1 MKYSRFLCIVLCLIL
16 LVSISP
22 IRAHAVST
30 GTAVTV
36 GAGVAVAG
44 ILVGLGLMPDS
55 AQPEVFSNLVDT
67 VTQSLKDLGK
77 IGADMLI
84 TVLNPRDGIYYI
96 QRDIIQTVFDVC
108 VSTGAVSSGFSSNY
122 SAGDVLSFSTPS
134 SSFSISFNQDAS
146 VFLFRRDNVSSY
158 TPIYVL
164 ALASSSSDTIAS
176 SSPNWRFADQNQI
189 LLDDGYHY
197 YCCYYYNCYDL
208 SGFAS
213 LPLIT
218 DSYSIIAKNLAS
230 GQYPSFSLSDGLVA
244 GDVVAAPGSA
254 VSDAYP
260 DWRNSEISSDDPD
273 GNVNVPWWVLSVPA
287 SIAAADALTQ
297 TDVWQGLGSFIEEV
311 PATLD
316 SILSALFSFW
326 GDVVSLGQDLYN
338 GLLNIL
344 ELLRSWAAT
353 AVDFF
358 SRSWVAFKDAA
369 ISFWGSITSTLSDI
383 LEWIKALPSAIAE
396 AISNLL
402 SSLFVPDVAE
412 ITAAVDVMKLK
423 FPFFDSIIGTWKSF
437 QLRLSGSPPVIY
449 AHLQNAEGNYSWGGT
464 VAVLDMSFYERYKPL
479 GDAVL
484 SAALWCFFGWR
495 IFVKLPGIISGVPG
509 DIQTSA
515 YVDDIERG
523 SRKK

>member
-22 IRAHAVST
+22 IRAHAIST

-55 AQPEVFSNLVDT
+55 AQPDVFSNLVDT

-84 TVLNPRDGIYYI
+84 TVLNPREGIYYI
-96 QRDIIQTVFDVC
+96 QRDIIQTVFDVVC
-108 VSTGAVSSGFSSNY
+108 STSSILPGSGASTSISLSWNGSSY
-122 SAGDVLSFSTPS
+122 SASGSDLIFYSVGRDSTYTSEGFRYFFAPYLLSFSPFTVNGE
-134 SSFSISFNQDAS
+134 SSFLSSDRSFSYFPLPPAYS
-146 VFLFRRDNVSSY
+146 YSESFSSY
-158 TPIYVL
+158 DFKFSGGYV
-164 ALASSSSDTIAS
+164 SDDL
-176 SSPNWRFADQNQI
+176 RKEE
-189 LLDDGYHY
+189 LLR
-197 YCCYYYNCYDL
+197 L
-208 SGFAS
+208 SS
-213 LPLIT
+213 LPV
-218 DSYSIIAKNLAS
+218 S
-230 GQYPSFSLSDGLVA
+230 PSVSDGLVA

-254 VSDAYP
+254 VSDSYP
-260 DWRNSEISSDDPD
+260 DWGNSEISSDDPD

-316 SILSALFSFW
+316 SILSALSSFW

-383 LEWIKALPSAIAE
+383 LEWIKALPSDIAE
-396 AISNLL
+396 AISDLL

-412 ITAAVDVMKLK
+412 ITAAVDAMALK
-423 FPFFDSIIGTWKSF
+423 FPFFNSIIDTWRSF
-437 QLRLSGSPPVIY
+437 QVRLSGSPPVVY
-449 AHLQNAEGNYSWGGT
+449 AHLQNAEGNYTWGGT
-464 VAVLDMSFYERYKPL
+464 VAVLDMSFYERYKSL

-509 DIQTSA
+509 DIQTSS

>member
-22 IRAHAVST
+22 IQAHAIST

-84 TVLNPRDGIYYI
+84 TVLNPREGIYYI

-108 VSTGAVSSGFSSNY
+108 VSTGAVSSSP
-122 SAGDVLSFSTPS
+122 SFSTS
-134 SSFSISFNQDAS
+134 ASCSFMGNSFSYSSEGPISFVCGLYGTNPTFLGLYIITPVSDCGQLFDSSGS
-146 VFLFRRDNVSSY
+146 VVNWESKSRDGRFFYKTISWGKSVSDLSQLSCSCY
-158 TPIYVL
+158 TWFMDGYYHE
-164 ALASSSSDTIAS
+164 DRIATLPDVF
-176 SSPNWRFADQNQI
+176 SSPV
-189 LLDDGYHY
+189 
-197 YCCYYYNCYDL
+197 
-208 SGFAS
+208 
-213 LPLIT
+213 
-218 DSYSIIAKNLAS
+218 
-230 GQYPSFSLSDGLVA
+230 SDGLVA

-254 VSDAYP
+254 VSDSYP
-260 DWRNSEISSDDPD
+260 DWGNSEISSDDPD

-316 SILSALFSFW
+316 SILSALSSFW

-383 LEWIKALPSAIAE
+383 LEWIKALPAAIAE
-396 AISNLL
+396 AISALL

-412 ITAAVDVMKLK
+412 ITAAVDAMALK
-423 FPFFDSIIGTWKSF
+423 FPFFNSIIDTWRSF
-437 QLRLSGSPPVIY
+437 QVRLSGSPPVIY

-464 VAVLDMSFYERYKPL
+464 VAVLDMSFYERYKSL

-509 DIQTSA
+509 DVQTSS